1 MFKFDLSKAISEVIS
16 FVNDRGKRVPCEEA
30 VIHLASQGF
39 VLAADNEGDLDVDA
53 AASILKSLVSMS
65 TELNVK
71 PGRVGGI
78 GLVSWERKTDKPVQ
92 ATTALR
98 RSLVEAGL
106 EPQAAN
112 AAVRSY
118 MTDLLAKKTSNLD
131 VSDIIS
137 KYAV

>member
-71 PGRVGGI
+71 PGRVGGV